1 MSPSSHLHYCLNETH
16 PLWMFC
22 SLQMPS
28 RQGFTFLPSTSS
40 PQSPQRGEEPGFP
53 VGLELGCG
61 SEPAFTGT
69 DPGWARPRGEFSNP
83 PFPHISHPGFTV
95 QAQPSTPL
103 GLCLI
108 PSKPDDKPGS
118 LSACK
123 YWPLAACLFPDPQ
136 SLGLGFP
143 CQHPSSAPGCGC
155 WHRAHAQ
162 PSLPPGVSCHR
173 ALTVWKSLL
182 LQSSLPN
189 VQRTSISPMSSW

>member
-1 MSPSSHLHYCLNETH
+1 
-16 PLWMFC
+16 
-22 SLQMPS
+22 MPS

-69 DPGWARPRGEFSNP
+69 DPGWARPRGVSFP
-83 PFPHISHPGFTV
+83 THPFPTSLILASQYKPSPAHPWGSASSPANPMTN
-95 QAQPSTPL
+95 QAAFQPANTGPWQLASS
-103 GLCLI
+103 LI
-108 PSKPDDKPGS
+108 PSHG
-118 LSACK
+118 
-123 YWPLAACLFPDPQ
+123 
-136 SLGLGFP
+136 GLGFP

-189 VQRTSISPMSSW
+189 VQRTSISPRSSW